1 MKNLWMTLA
10 LLLTGVGVQA
20 QSDTLKYRITLRDK
34 AQTEYSLQRPE
45 EFLSPKALERRAR
58 QGISVDSTDLPVCR
72 TYINKIKESGVRIVV
87 TGKWE
92 NFVTVSCNDS
102 TLIDGIATLPFV
114 RSVERVCKVPASVLK
129 PKEDKRDSLINQPA
143 VHPDSIYGTAIT
155 QIAMSRGDELHRAG
169 FRGEGMTIAV
179 IDAGYHNVDRITAM
193 RNIRIRGTR
202 DFVEPGSD
210 IYAKGSHGM
219 SVLSCMAMNM
229 PNVMTGTAPEASYWL
244 LRSEDERSE
253 QPVEQDYW
261 AAAVEFA
268 DSVGVDVLNTSLGY
282 YVYDDPAQNLRLRD
296 LDGQHQLMS
305 RQASRIADKGM
316 ILVCSA
322 GNAGMES
329 WKKITTPG
337 DADNVLT
344 VGAID
349 KRGILA
355 PFSSIGNTQDGRI
368 KPDVVAVGLGSDVM
382 RTNGNTGH
390 ANGTSFASPILCGMV
405 ACLWQ
410 ACPDL
415 TAKEVIELV
424 RRVGDRADAPD
435 NIYGYG
441 VPDLWKALQEYR
453 SAR

>member
-1 MKNLWMTLA
+1 MKYFWIALA
-10 LLLTGVGVQA
+10 LLLPGVNLQA
-20 QSDTLKYRITLRDK
+20 QSDTLKYRINLRDK
-34 AQTEYSLQRPE
+34 AQTEYSLDRPE
-45 EFLSPKALERRAR
+45 EYLSPKALERRAR
-58 QGISVDSTDLPVCR
+58 QGIAVDSTDLPVCR
-72 TYINKIKESGVRIVV
+72 TYINKIKETGVRVVV

-102 TLIDGIATLPFV
+102 TLMDGIAALPFV
-114 RSVERVCKVPASVLK
+114 RSVERVWKAPASAAEPVV
-129 PKEDKRDSLINQPA
+129 DKRDSLVNQPTI
-143 VHPDSIYGTAIT
+143 HPDSIYGTAIT
-155 QIAMSRGDELHRAG
+155 QIAMSRGDELHKAG

-349 KRGILA
+349 KRGVLA
-355 PFSSIGNTQDGRI
+355 PFSSIGNTQDGRV

-390 ANGTSFASPILCGMV
+390 ANGTSFASPIMCGMV